1 MCAYCSTDDI
11 LAEINQADLIAFLND
26 DGISL
31 TMAQVQPR
39 LDAIIS
45 RESAKIDGRLA
56 TIYPT
61 PFNPVP
67 AAVRDACTLFVAEA
81 LYRRRLTPDEQN
93 PFHIEAEAM
102 RERLKKVGAN
112 EDLLDLDNNF
122 PRAFTQGRFVT
133 VPVAYNGNTL

>member
-1 MCAYCSTDDI
+1 MAYTSTDDI
-11 LAEINQADLIAFLND
+11 LAEISQQDLIAMLND
-26 DGISL
+26 NGLPTPTLAD
-31 TMAQVQPR
+31 VQPR

-67 AAVRDACTLFVAEA
+67 AAVRDACTLFVCEA

-112 EDLLDLDNNF
+112 EELLDLDLGF
-122 PRAFTQGRFVT
+122 PRAFQQGAYIT
-133 VPVAYNGNTL
+133 TPVVFNGNTL